1 MSARQAEFLHHE
13 VPGIIVPDDV
23 RAEMASVDESA
34 AHVQGVPS
42 VEKTIAG
49 CAQIFPWH
57 LFDYGVP
64 TLRDDE

>member
-23 RAEMASVDESA
+23 RAEMASVDKAA

-42 VEKTIAG
+42 AEKIIAG
-49 CAQIFPWH
+49 RTEISPWR
-57 LFDYGVP
+57 LFDYAVS
-64 TLRDDE
+64 TRQDDE

>member
-23 RAEMASVDESA
+23 RAETASVDESA

-49 CAQIFPWH
+49 CGSNIPWR
-57 LFDYGVP
+57 LFDYAVS
-64 TLRDDE
+64 TRQDDE